1 MTVRVLLVEDH
12 PLVQAGLRAAIER
25 APGLELVGESRDVRA
40 AVGEA
45 KRLGADIVVLDPRA
59 DRAALDA
66 LARLRAIAPATRV
79 LVLSESGEL
88 AAMLDAVRAG
98 AQGYLLKSAH
108 EDDIGYAIHAVGR
121 GQATFGPQVAERLLA
136 HLAASEPPDTPFPQL
151 TARERAVL
159 QQLATGASTAA
170 MARRL
175 HLKPKTVRNYLSAIC
190 SKLGVADR
198 TQAALLAREAGY
210 GAGPVA
216 AASMG

>member
-25 APGLELVGESRDVRA
+25 APGLELVGESRDARA

-88 AAMLDAVRAG
+88 AARCASSR
-98 AQGYLLKSAH
+98 SA
-108 EDDIGYAIHAVGR
+108 
-121 GQATFGPQVAERLLA
+121 TCGPNVAWPR
-136 HLAASEPPDTPFPQL
+136 P
-151 TARERAVL
+151 TAW
-159 QQLATGASTAA
+159 
-170 MARRL
+170 MA
-175 HLKPKTVRNYLSAIC
+175 
-190 SKLGVADR
+190 
-198 TQAALLAREAGY
+198 
-210 GAGPVA
+210 
-216 AASMG
+216 